1 MHLIS
6 GTALTHTDS
15 AGWGVGAVDSHG
27 TVRSFVSCFD
37 SWSCW
42 GQASEMFINFVYTIY
57 STILYT
63 HNVYTY
69 IYILTSGV
77 VLVIYDIYIYIQYE
91 IYIWYIYRYVWYIYI
106 SLYIYDIYIADSR
119 LCDPG
124 WNNKIMG
131 HLGKMIW
138 NTWVNDGVN
147 IHRKSWLVNC
157 STYVFC
163 RIF

>member
-42 GQASEMFINFVYTIY
+42 GQASEMFINFIYTIY
-57 STILYT
+57 STIYT

-69 IYILTSGV
+69 IYIYTHTSGV
-77 VLVIYDIYIYIQYE
+77 VLVIYDIYIYDTHIYMIYIYAIYIWHIYDIYICYIYDIYMIYIYD
-91 IYIWYIYRYVWYIYI
+91 IYIWYIYDIYIHDIYIWYII
-106 SLYIYDIYIADSR
+106 YIYDMVS
-119 LCDPG
+119 
-124 WNNKIMG
+124 
-131 HLGKMIW
+131 
-138 NTWVNDGVN
+138 
-147 IHRKSWLVNC
+147 
-157 STYVFC
+157 
-163 RIF
+163 

>member
-42 GQASEMFINFVYTIY
+42 GQASEMFINFIYTIY
-57 STILYT
+57 STIYT

-69 IYILTSGV
+69 IYIYTYIRCCISDIWYIYIYDTHTY
-77 VLVIYDIYIYIQYE
+77 IYDIYIYMLYIWHIYDIYMLYIWYIYMIYIY
-91 IYIWYIYRYVWYIYI
+91 IYIWYIYMIYIYIWYIYMI
-106 SLYIYDIYIADSR
+106 YIYIWYIY
-119 LCDPG
+119 
-124 WNNKIMG
+124 
-131 HLGKMIW
+131 MIYYIYMYDM
-138 NTWVNDGVN
+138 V
-147 IHRKSWLVNC
+147 S
-157 STYVFC
+157 
-163 RIF
+163 